1 MIIRE
6 SAIDAFYKLTDSRA
20 QITSYVFDEVRASV
34 PKINL
39 DDVFT
44 SKEEIAGAI
53 KEQLAKAMTG
63 FGFSILQA
71 LVSSAASL
79 VCQSKQKTANQ
90 PTNQSLT
97 DNCRNE
103 NRRSRTSSP
112 RPRSRCAY
120 LTASAAPRRAARSS
134 PQPPTRRPLCSR
146 LVRRAHASPSR
157 PARAPA
163 LSKAA
168 MNEINAAQRMRLA
181 AFQQA
186 EADKIRVI
194 KAAEA
199 DAESKFLAGQG
210 IARQRQAIMAGLR
223 ESVTAFQGEVSDVT
237 SRDVLSLMLLVQYFD
252 TLKVSSAASLSCQS
266 KQKTANQPTNQP
278 TNHSPTTTEMLQQK
292 KKGGGHQW
300 QLLDDLHPE
309 RPGRRRVD
317 ELPDPR
323 WRARGAGDAALR
335 RARRAARARAGRP
348 APLCCTPAARAS
360 AQSTTV
366 PPSFAPHWNF
376 PPASR
381 MRSIYTPARARARA
395 LL

>member
-1 MIIRE
+1 MSVQYVIIRE

-71 LVSSAASL
+71 LASSAASL
-79 VCQSKQKTANQ
+79 VGQSKQKTANQ

-120 LTASAAPRRAARSS
+120 PRRAARSS
-134 PQPPTRRPLCSR
+134 PQPPTRRPPRSR

-252 TLKVSSAASLSCQS
+252 TLKEVGTSGNSSTIFIPSDPGAVGSMSSQIRDGVLAAQ
-266 KQKTANQPTNQP
+266 A
-278 TNHSPTTTEMLQQK
+278 
-292 KKGGGHQW
+292 
-300 QLLDDLHPE
+300 
-309 RPGRRRVD
+309 RRR
-317 ELPDPR
+317 
-323 WRARGAGDAALR
+323 
-335 RARRAARARAGRP
+335 
-348 APLCCTPAARAS
+348 
-360 AQSTTV
+360 
-366 PPSFAPHWNF
+366 
-376 PPASR
+376 
-381 MRSIYTPARARARA
+381 
-395 LL
+395 

>member
-71 LVSSAASL
+71 LITDIEPAAK
-79 VCQSKQKTANQ
+79 V
-90 PTNQSLT
+90 
-97 DNCRNE
+97 
-103 NRRSRTSSP
+103 
-112 RPRSRCAY
+112 
-120 LTASAAPRRAARSS
+120 
-134 PQPPTRRPLCSR
+134 
-146 LVRRAHASPSR
+146 
-157 PARAPA
+157 
-163 LSKAA
+163 KAA

-237 SRDVLSLMLLVQYFD
+237 SRDVLSLMLLVQCENGGALDFSARRVDPYLYIVYIYI
-252 TLKVSSAASLSCQS
+252 TLPQLSAPLSTRRLRHAQ
-266 KQKTANQPTNQP
+266 
-278 TNHSPTTTEMLQQK
+278 
-292 KKGGGHQW
+292 GGGHLG
-300 QLLDDLHPE
+300 QLVDDLHPE

-323 WRARGAGDAALR
+323 RRAPVAGDAALR
-335 RARRAARARAGRP
+335 RATCARRTLGAALYTSRAA
-348 APLCCTPAARAS
+348 PLRRVPLYLPRLHHVEPSRQPAACVAFTR
-360 AQSTTV
+360 
-366 PPSFAPHWNF
+366 
-376 PPASR
+376 R
-381 MRSIYTPARARARA
+381 RARARA